1 MINDNEQGLKPVEIL
16 TKIREL
22 TEEINFL
29 KNDCT
34 AEEYSWISETL
45 LQESNYN
52 KGAALISISDQ
63 LIQNYY

>member
-1 MINDNEQGLKPVEIL
+1 MINDNEQGLKTVEIL

-29 KNDCT
+29 KN
-34 AEEYSWISETL
+34 ERRHFETL

-52 KGAALISISDQ
+52 KGADLISISDQ
-63 LIQNYY
+63 LIQNYD

>member
-29 KNDCT
+29 KN
-34 AEEYSWISETL
+34 ERRHFETL
-45 LQESNYN
+45 LQKSNYN
-52 KGAALISISDQ
+52 KGAALI
-63 LIQNYY
+63 

>member
-1 MINDNEQGLKPVEIL
+1 MINDNEQGLKTVEIL

-29 KNDCT
+29 KN
-34 AEEYSWISETL
+34 ERRHFETL

>member
-29 KNDCT
+29 KN
-34 AEEYSWISETL
+34 ERRHFETL

-52 KGAALISISDQ
+52 KGVALISISDQ